1 MSAAAN
7 ENYNLKKGIAWIL
20 FSAFGFA
27 CMDLCVRMA
36 GDLPF
41 IQKTL
46 FRNSIAFIISFTTL
60 LTKSHSDKSVIHVEK
75 GAWKWIVIRSA
86 VGSFGIFGNFYALG
100 IMNISDAAMLNKMS
114 PFFAVFF
121 SIFIVGEKPNLF
133 SICSLIAA
141 FTGALFIIKPGLDFS
156 QTFPAIVAFIGGM
169 GAGCAAACIR
179 KLRTFHVNGMVIIAF
194 FSAFSTLIALPF
206 SIIYFEPMSIQQL
219 LWLCGTGV
227 FAAFG
232 QFGLTGAFYNA
243 PAYKI
248 SVYDYSNIVFAAILG
263 FIFLDQV
270 PDQWSLIGYIIII
283 GAAVA
288 VFLRDL
294 KKHQ

>member
-1 MSAAAN
+1 MNTIIIDGLSFALPLFIMAIGGIYC
-7 ENYNLKKGIAWIL
+7 ERSGITNLAIEGL
-20 FSAFGFA
+20 QGFG
-27 CMDLCVRMA
+27 
-36 GDLPF
+36 
-41 IQKTL
+41 
-46 FRNSIAFIISFTTL
+46 
-60 LTKSHSDKSVIHVEK
+60 
-75 GAWKWIVIRSA
+75 
-86 VGSFGIFGNFYALG
+86 
-100 IMNISDAAMLNKMS
+100 
-114 PFFAVFF
+114 
-121 SIFIVGEKPNLF
+121 
-133 SICSLIAA
+133 A

-179 KLRTFHVNGMVIIAF
+179 KVRTFHVNGMVIIAF

-248 SVYDYSNIVFAAILG
+248 SVYDYSNIVFAAVLG

-270 PDQWSLIGYIIII
+270 PDQWSLIGYVIII

>member
-1 MSAAAN
+1 MSADAN
-7 ENYNLKKGIAWIL
+7 ENCNLKKGIAWIL

-46 FRNSIAFIISFTTL
+46 FRNSIAFIISFSTL
-60 LTKSHSDKSVIHVEK
+60 MAKSRSDKSVLHVEK
-75 GAWKWIVIRSA
+75 SAWKWIVMRSA

-133 SICSLIAA
+133 SMASLVAA

-156 QTFPAIVAFIGGM
+156 QTFPAIVAFVGGM

-179 KLRTFHVNGMVIIAF
+179 KVRTYKVNGMVIIAF
-194 FSAFSTLIALPF
+194 FSAFSTLIAIPF
-206 SIIYFEPMSIQQL
+206 SIIYFEPMSLTQV

-227 FAAFG
+227 FAACG

-248 SVYDYSNIVFAAILG
+248 SVYDYSNIIFAALLG
-263 FIFLDQV
+263 FLFLGQI
-270 PDQWSLIGYIIII
+270 PDRWSLLGYAIII

-288 VFLRDL
+288 VFIRDL